1 MLGGSR
7 DARDAALNIGLD
19 AAGGDFDRHVL
30 GRVFLHAASEASKL
44 GEPIPDRLGLEEE
57 EFYNLSAYLGFA
69 RQDLGPLKRVKPA
82 DDEELMVREL
92 LLQNC
97 SGEKRLVDWM
107 SCILARRALEAN
119 HLWEDL
125 GLAARADLSV
135 LMGRLF
141 GPLAA
146 KNTRNMRWKKFLY
159 RSMCEAE
166 GFTMCPSPTCDSC
179 SEFSICYSD
188 DSGASALIR
197 NTRNSQGSE
206 DAAGG

>member
-7 DARDAALNIGLD
+7 DARDAALNIGQD

-30 GRVFLHAASEASKL
+30 GRVFLHAASEAGKF
-44 GEPIPDRLGLEEE
+44 GDPIPDCLGVEEE
-57 EFYNLSAYLGFA
+57 EFRNLSAYLGF
-69 RQDLGPLKRVKPA
+69 RPKDLGPLKRIKPA

-135 LMGRLF
+135 LMGRHF

-179 SEFSICYSD
+179 TEFSICYGD
-188 DSGASALIR
+188 ESGASALVR
-197 NTRNSQGSE
+197 NTRNS
-206 DAAGG
+206 